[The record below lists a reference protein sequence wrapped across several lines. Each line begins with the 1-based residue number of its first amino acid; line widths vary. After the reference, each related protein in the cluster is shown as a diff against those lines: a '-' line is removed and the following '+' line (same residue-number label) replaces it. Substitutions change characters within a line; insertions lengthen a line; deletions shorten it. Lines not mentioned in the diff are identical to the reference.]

1 LVFFT
6 DLVTELDAT
15 DFVTDPEDDL
25 CGDANDCSLE
35 DMVVRVVLGCLTL
48 LDDEAGV
55 LRVFLEILVGSVR
68 TDRDESRLVLP

>member
-1 LVFFT
+1 LLLVFFT

-35 DMVVRVVLGCLTL
+35 DMVV
-48 LDDEAGV
+48 
-55 LRVFLEILVGSVR
+55 
-68 TDRDESRLVLP
+68 